1 MTPTEVKEMLK
12 QAFPGDSLQVR
23 DMTGTGDHFD
33 IVVISKKFK
42 GKTRI
47 EQHQMVHRALEKEMD
62 RGIHAVRIKTQEE
75 C

>member
-1 MTPTEVKEMLK
+1 MMSSDEVEKMLK
-12 QAFPGDSLQVR
+12 TVFPEARIQVR

-33 IVVISKKFK
+33 IAVVSKKFK

-62 RGIHAVRIKTQEE
+62 RGIHAVQIKTQEE
-75 C
+75 